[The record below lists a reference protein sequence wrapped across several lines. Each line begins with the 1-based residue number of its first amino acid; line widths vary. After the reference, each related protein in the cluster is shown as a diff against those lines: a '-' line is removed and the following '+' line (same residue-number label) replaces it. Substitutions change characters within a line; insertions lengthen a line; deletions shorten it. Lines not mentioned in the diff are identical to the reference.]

1 MFFSCLF
8 SPDFF
13 NYWSAFHGGCEF
25 DNVDVLFFEFKKGF
39 FSYVELLVGDFELFW
54 CECVFLEVVVG
65 SEGCEEPD
73 FVFACVDEVDA
84 VVEWL
89 YVGFEV

>member
-1 MFFSCLF
+1 M
-8 SPDFF
+8 
-13 NYWSAFHGGCEF
+13 
-25 DNVDVLFFEFKKGF
+25 
-39 FSYVELLVGDFELFW
+39 ELLISCFELFW